1 LQIIANR
8 NKALRPTLQTYILP
22 WVSRKKYWFDVAN
35 EARKETEYLEKE
47 GGRFDDVEIPELSL
61 DVARVENANV
71 SNVL

>member
-1 LQIIANR
+1 
-8 NKALRPTLQTYILP
+8 
-22 WVSRKKYWFDVAN
+22 VSRKNYWFDVAN

-61 DVARVENANV
+61 DVAGVENANV